1 MDFSKLFDLND
12 RVAVITGGAGG
23 IGQCVALGLA
33 QQGCPVVV
41 ADKSISGLAGLQQAV
56 EATGSAFMSLEVDV
70 TNSDWVDR
78 MTESVV
84 AALGRIDILVN
95 CAGVNNRLSV
105 VDLPEAEWNKIIDI
119 NLKGTFLCCK
129 SVVKVMLE
137 QQAGKII
144 NFGSV
149 SSVLGHPNHSA
160 YAASKGGVYL
170 LTKVLAMETA
180 KSGIT
185 VNCIGS
191 AYIETPLTR
200 DYLSRGDNYNKIA
213 ATIPMGRLGRPE
225 DIVGAVIYLASPAS
239 DFVTGTLLLV
249 DGGRCAD

>member
-1 MDFSKLFDLND
+1 MDFSKLFDLNG
-12 RVAVITGGAGG
+12 RVALITGGAGG

-33 QQGCPVVV
+33 QQGCRVVV
-41 ADKSISGLAGLQQAV
+41 ADKNISGLADLQQAV
-56 EATGSAFMSLEVDV
+56 EAAGSAFMSLEVDV
-70 TNSDWVDR
+70 TDAATVDG

-84 AALGRIDILVN
+84 AALGGIDILVN

-105 VDLPEAEWNKIIDI
+105 VDLPEAEWDKIIDI
-119 NLKGTFLCCK
+119 NLKGTFLCSK
-129 SVVKVMLE
+129 SVVKVMLQ

-144 NFGSV
+144 NIGSV

-180 KSGIT
+180 RSGIN
-185 VNCIGS
+185 VNCIGP

-200 DYLSRGDNYNKIA
+200 DYLSKGDNYNKIA

-225 DIVGAVIYLASPAS
+225 DIVGAVVYLASPAS

>member
-1 MDFSKLFDLND
+1 MDTSKLFDLND

-23 IGQCVALGLA
+23 IGQCIALGLA
-33 QQGCPVVV
+33 QQGCRVVV
-41 ADKSISGLAGLQQAV
+41 VDKNINGLSVLQQAV
-56 EATGSAFMSLEVDV
+56 EATGSTLMSLEVDV
-70 TNSDWVDR
+70 TDSARVDR
-78 MTESVV
+78 MADSVV

-95 CAGVNNRLSV
+95 CAGVNNRLPV
-105 VDLPEAEWNKIIDI
+105 VDLPEDEWDKIVDI

-129 SVVKVMLE
+129 SVVKVMLR

-144 NFGSV
+144 NIGSV

-180 KSGIT
+180 RSGIN
-185 VNCIGS
+185 VNCIGP

-200 DYLSRGDNYNKIA
+200 DYLSKGDNYNKIA

-225 DIVGAVIYLASPAS
+225 DILGAVVYLASPAS